1 MGGSDGK
8 EGMRTAIG
16 EDGGVVVGDEGEA
29 RGERSSRDGADK
41 AGKSNDGELH
51 LDWRVGLDVVFHRG

>member
-1 MGGSDGK
+1 
-8 EGMRTAIG
+8 MRTAIG

-41 AGKSNDGELH
+41 ADKSNDGELH
-51 LDWRVGLDVVFHRG
+51 LGWRGGLYVVFHRG